1 MAYTLQSKVG
11 DFFKDPKGLTI
22 LGQYLEEVSKNPLV
36 DMIKSMAIED
46 ILELP
51 QVKEFGIT
59 KAMVQGGLNDINTRV
74 SKLK

>member
-11 DFFKDPKGLTI
+11 DFLKDPNGLVV

-36 DMIKSMAIED
+36 DMIKGIAIED

-51 QVKEFGIT
+51 QLKEFGIT